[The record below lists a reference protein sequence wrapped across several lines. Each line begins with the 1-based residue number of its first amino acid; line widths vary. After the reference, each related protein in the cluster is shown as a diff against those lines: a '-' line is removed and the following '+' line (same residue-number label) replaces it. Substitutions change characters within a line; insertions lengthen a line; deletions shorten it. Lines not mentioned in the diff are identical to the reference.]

1 MNKIL
6 NIQDI
11 NFEKFFNAIIK
22 KRKFDITK
30 IDEISKKIIRDV
42 EVFSD
47 NAILKYTK
55 KFDNFFAKE
64 FNDLIVSKEEIDKAY
79 NEVDPLVIKAIKKA
93 AKRIKQY
100 HIRQKPKDDFYK
112 DKEGVFLGSQWKPI
126 ESVGLYV
133 PGGKASYP
141 SSVIMNA
148 VPAIVAGVK
157 RIAMVV
163 PSPNGQ
169 INPVIFAV
177 SKILKINEIYK
188 IGGAQA
194 IAALSFGTKSIKK
207 VDKIC
212 GPGNAY
218 VASAKKQLYGKVGI
232 DMIAGPSEIL
242 VVADKF
248 NDPKN
253 IAIDLL
259 SQAEHDQFA
268 QSILITDDE
277 SIATNV
283 LRNIKEELKVLP
295 RKKIALKS
303 WNDFG
308 AIILINNLKEAI
320 ELINIIAPEHLEL
333 SIKNSYNFA
342 KKINNAGAI
351 FLGKYTP
358 EAIGDYIAGPN
369 HVLPTDGTSR
379 FSSGL
384 NVLDFMKRTS
394 LVKCDLKSLNKIG
407 PDAIVLAKQEG
418 LEAHAK
424 SIDIRINKE

>member
-283 LRNIKEELKVLP
+283 
-295 RKKIALKS
+295 
-303 WNDFG
+303 
-308 AIILINNLKEAI
+308 
-320 ELINIIAPEHLEL
+320 
-333 SIKNSYNFA
+333 
-342 KKINNAGAI
+342 
-351 FLGKYTP
+351 
-358 EAIGDYIAGPN
+358 
-369 HVLPTDGTSR
+369 
-379 FSSGL
+379 
-384 NVLDFMKRTS
+384 
-394 LVKCDLKSLNKIG
+394 
-407 PDAIVLAKQEG
+407 
-418 LEAHAK
+418 
-424 SIDIRINKE
+424 